1 MGKIFTSQQ
10 FVDKFIWLVNKVP
23 NEYYS
28 GSQWLTY
35 DKATGK
41 FRMDCVLSVKGI
53 LWNFSGDKNKAR
65 GGAIYKANGVPDF
78 TCNGALNYCTDVST
92 DFSKIVP
99 GAYACMV
106 GTKYNHTGIC
116 IKSATATE
124 RGKMFECTTGWGTRK
139 CIISEFDIYGNRY
152 YNGVKNVA
160 KWTKHGKLQWVDYS
174 NQPPQPEP
182 KKTIDELAKEVIAG
196 KWGNGEERKR
206 RLTEAGYDYRA
217 VQDRVNELVKEKKYI
232 QLTADV
238 WCRTGGFGFKYPKY
252 KVIPKG
258 TKCELISKNVGKAN
272 GYNWDK
278 IVYDGKTVYLPNK
291 WSTYL

>member
-1 MGKIFTSQQ
+1 MTKVMTSQQ
-10 FVDKFIWLVNKVP
+10 FVDKFKWLVNDVP

-41 FRMDCVLSVKGI
+41 WRMDCVLSVKGI
-53 LWNFSGDKNKAR
+53 LWGFSADKNKAR
-65 GGAIYKANGVPDF
+65 GGAVYKSNGVADF
-78 TCNGALNYCTDVST
+78 TCNGALNYCTDVSS

-99 GAYACMV
+99 GEYVCMV

-116 IKSATATE
+116 MKSATTTE
-124 RGKMFECTTGWGTRK
+124 RGKMFECTTGWGTKR
-139 CIISEFDIYGNRY
+139 CIISEFDIKGNRY

-160 KWTKHGKLQWVDYS
+160 SWTKHGKLNYIDYGTT
-174 NQPPQPEP
+174 PPKPEP
-182 KKTIDELAKEVIAG
+182 QKTIDELAHEVLEG

-232 QLTADV
+232 QLIDNV
-238 WCRTGGFGFKYPKY
+238 WCRTGGYGFKYSKY
-252 KVIPKG
+252 KVIPKN
-258 TKCELISKNVGKAN
+258 TKCELLAKNVGKAN

-278 IVYDGKTVYLPNK
+278 ILYEGKTVYIPNK
-291 WSTYL
+291 WNKYL